1 MKVGKLTMAM
11 KHIFQNCKQTLVNK
25 PRNKPAMVFLSTLL
39 WGIMAHA
46 YGFLHASFAYDA
58 LNAVY
63 VEQSEKLWKIAIGR
77 IFVNLYRNLVRGGWA
92 MPWLIGIL
100 SLLFIAIAAI
110 LVADIFDGFL
120 FSAFSGSSCQ

>member
-1 MKVGKLTMAM
+1 
-11 KHIFQNCKQTLVNK
+11 
-25 PRNKPAMVFLSTLL
+25 MVFLSTLL